1 MSISCLPHCTR
12 VLQDIAFEGN
22 WGRDLF
28 YFLQLHMNLPL
39 SEKKKKNLIEL
50 NALLIKLKKL

>member
-12 VLQDIAFEGN
+12 VLQDMPLRETGEGIYIISFFN
-22 WGRDLF
+22 FFLC

-39 SEKKKKNLIEL
+39 S
-50 NALLIKLKKL
+50 